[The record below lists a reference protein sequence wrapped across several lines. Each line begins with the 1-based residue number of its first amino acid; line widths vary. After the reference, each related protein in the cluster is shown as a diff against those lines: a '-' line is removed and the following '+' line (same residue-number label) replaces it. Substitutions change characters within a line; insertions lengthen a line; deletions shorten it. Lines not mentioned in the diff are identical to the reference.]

1 MNTEEDPLRS
11 LRSLDIE
18 PEGAERIRRRAH
30 AILGARA
37 NDANAGRAWSR
48 VYHQLVEPA
57 VLIGMALVFL
67 AWTVQDT
74 VALYP

>member
-1 MNTEEDPLRS
+1 MNTEDPLRR
-11 LRSLDIE
+11 LRSLDIDA
-18 PEGAERIRRRAH
+18 EGAERIRRRAH

-37 NDANAGRAWSR
+37 NDANPGSAWSR
-48 VYHQLVEPA
+48 LYHQLVEPA

>member
-1 MNTEEDPLRS
+1 MNIEEDPLRS
-11 LRSLDIE
+11 LPTPDIDAE
-18 PEGAERIRRRAH
+18 AAERIRRRAH

-37 NDANAGRAWSR
+37 NRANAGGWPR
-48 VYHQLVEPA
+48 VYYQFVEPA
-57 VLIGMALVFL
+57 VLIGLSLVFL

>member
-1 MNTEEDPLRS
+1 MTTEEELLRNLHS
-11 LRSLDIE
+11 PDIDVE
-18 PEGAERIRRRAH
+18 AVERIRRQAH

-37 NDANAGRAWSR
+37 NRANAGRAWSKI
-48 VYHQLVEPA
+48 YFQLVEPA
-57 VLIGMALVFL
+57 VLIGLSLVFL